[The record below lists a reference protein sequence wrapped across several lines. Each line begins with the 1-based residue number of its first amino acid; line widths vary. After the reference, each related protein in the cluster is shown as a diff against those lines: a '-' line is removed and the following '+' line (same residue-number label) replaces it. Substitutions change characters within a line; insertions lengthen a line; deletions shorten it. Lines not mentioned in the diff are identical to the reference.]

1 MKKRNKNPS
10 ILKYGI
16 CCWQRDYSF
25 QIMHL
30 FSFFLII
37 HLCFLLYLLFL
48 LLVFLLLAFLLAE
61 VKERP
66 SAFAF
71 VKFTK
76 C

>member
-1 MKKRNKNPS
+1 MEFVAGNAIVR
-10 ILKYGI
+10 L
-16 CCWQRDYSF
+16 D
-25 QIMHL
+25 MHF

-37 HLCFLLYLLFL
+37 HLSSFIFFAALLFL
-48 LLVFLLLAFLLAE
+48 LLLLLAFLLAE